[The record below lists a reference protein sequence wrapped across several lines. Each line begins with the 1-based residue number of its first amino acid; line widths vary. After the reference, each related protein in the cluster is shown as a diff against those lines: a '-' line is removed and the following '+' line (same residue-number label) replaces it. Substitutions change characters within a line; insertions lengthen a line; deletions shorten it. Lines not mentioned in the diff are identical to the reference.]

1 MKSYFVPVDTGREL
15 WLDFNGNNKNPYHL
29 AVVVSVQGINAV
41 TGLECKDAQLE
52 QYILECPKHK
62 EPFGADRYCKS
73 CGYHWPKQNYVC
85 STGTPHG
92 CLWLD
97 GFRAAEGVIRQFLL
111 TEEKMRGVAAGVI
124 GENRVFAFGISFFL
138 SRSPRA
144 QIVQESQGGT
154 MYKYGVLQDSSGSM
168 GYARYDKD
176 MRATCKVVSRKGGV
190 PDVLR
195 SQPQFFSPVHDP
207 KQDIDQVTELQM
219 SSPKSSPN
227 KNGDSF
233 DVQDQLAKL
242 SNDPKT
248 VMTSHSCYTNWSVA
262 DRKIVP
268 DKIVSIADFDQS
280 GDWVGAAAANANNR
294 IYPIAD
300 AKKLEIAAGA
310 RIDQMIYPDPCP
322 LDFWRDKPEGIVV
335 INYVCSADARRILEG
350 GEQKQSVHAEGF
362 LQSVPVGN

>member
-1 MKSYFVPVDTGREL
+1 
-15 WLDFNGNNKNPYHL
+15 
-29 AVVVSVQGINAV
+29 
-41 TGLECKDAQLE
+41 
-52 QYILECPKHK
+52 
-62 EPFGADRYCKS
+62 
-73 CGYHWPKQNYVC
+73 
-85 STGTPHG
+85 
-92 CLWLD
+92 
-97 GFRAAEGVIRQFLL
+97 
-111 TEEKMRGVAAGVI
+111 
-124 GENRVFAFGISFFL
+124 
-138 SRSPRA
+138 
-144 QIVQESQGGT
+144 
-154 MYKYGVLQDSSGSM
+154 
-168 GYARYDKD
+168 
-176 MRATCKVVSRKGGV
+176 
-190 PDVLR
+190 
-195 SQPQFFSPVHDP
+195 
-207 KQDIDQVTELQM
+207 M